1 MNILYI
7 YRMRQPVK
15 YIYQYESWPNFT
27 WDQTKIQVLLGN
39 VRYLQ
44 GKLLGQLSA
53 VGFSQQEDS
62 LIRTLTENVVRS
74 SEIEG
79 VLLNYEQVHSSI
91 ARQLGLEFAGMVNSS
106 RDIDGVVAMLLD
118 ATQNYQKKLDAKRLF
133 GWHASLFP
141 SGYSGIYKVD
151 VGKYRKHEMQVVS
164 GGVGRERV
172 HYEAPLP
179 NVLKK
184 EMDQFLKWL
193 NDDDNMDLTLKS
205 AVAHFW
211 FVVVHP
217 FDDGN
222 GRVARAISDYLLAKS
237 DRSEK
242 RFYSLSAQ
250 ILAEKKEYYRV
261 LALTQQNDAD
271 ITEWLVWYLN
281 CLMHALENSEQYVAK
296 TLGKAEFWERIK
308 DVEIN
313 ERQRVMINKLLN
325 GFDGKLKT
333 SKWAK
338 LAKCSEDTA
347 LRDIKDLVEKNIL
360 KQEDAGGRS
369 TSYVLV

>member
-1 MNILYI
+1 
-7 YRMRQPVK
+7 MRQPVK

-27 WDQTKIQVLLGN
+27 WDQNKIQVILGN

-53 VGFSQQEDS
+53 VGFSQQDES
-62 LIRTLTENVVRS
+62 LIRTLTEDVVRS

-79 VLLNYEQVHSSI
+79 VLLNYEQVRSSI
-91 ARQLGLEFAGMVNSS
+91 ARQLGLEFAGMVNSN

-118 ATQNYQKKLDAKRLF
+118 ATQNYKKKLDAKRLF

-141 SGYSGIYKVD
+141 SGYSGIYKID

-164 GGVGRERV
+164 GGIGREQV

-184 EMDQFLKWL
+184 EMDRFLKWL
-193 NDDDNMDLTLKS
+193 NDENNMDLTLKS
-205 AVAHFW
+205 AIAHFW
-211 FVVVHP
+211 FVVIHP

-237 DRSEK
+237 DCSEK

-250 ILAEKKEYYRV
+250 ILTEKKEYYRI
-261 LALTQQNDAD
+261 LELTQQNDAD

-281 CLMHALENSEQYVAK
+281 CLKHALENSEKYVAK
-296 TLGKAEFWERIK
+296 TLGKAEFWDRIK
-308 DVEIN
+308 DVEVN
-313 ERQRVMINKLLN
+313 ERQRMMINKLLD
-325 GFDGKLKT
+325 GFEGKLKT

-347 LRDIKDLVEKNIL
+347 LRDIKDLVEKKIL
-360 KQEDAGGRS
+360 MQEEGGGRS